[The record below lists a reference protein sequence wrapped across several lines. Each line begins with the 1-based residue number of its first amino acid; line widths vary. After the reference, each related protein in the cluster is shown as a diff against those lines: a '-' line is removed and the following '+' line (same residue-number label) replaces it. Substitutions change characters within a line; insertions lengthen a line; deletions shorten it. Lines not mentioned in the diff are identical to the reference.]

1 MFILAFLA
9 IPLFGGAQCSFFFS
23 SGRSNNDS
31 EDKQADAGLVVIVGD
46 GTLVDGPVEGVQY
59 ESGSLAGITGSKGEF
74 RYEVGNTVRFS
85 IGDIALGG
93 PVPAKAVITPLD
105 LVKNGAA
112 DTPAVINIARLLQ
125 SLDSV
130 PGDDVLPKSGRQRS
144 GRTWRCPR
152 LSNIWISPTSRPLSM
167 RRASWWRCW
176 PAATRSPPFSWIR
189 IRQVPIW
196 PGRSGSWG
204 RVATFPDRATMRYP
218 VAAGDEMSIL
228 G

>member
-130 PGDDVLPKSGRQRS
+130 PGDDVITIPPEVRAAAVRSNVALSSAIEYLDFSDEPAFVNAASQLVAVLAGGYPFTAVLVDSDQASTHMARSLRKLGQGRNLP
-144 GRTWRCPR
+144 
-152 LSNIWISPTSRPLSM
+152 
-167 RRASWWRCW
+167 
-176 PAATRSPPFSWIR
+176 
-189 IRQVPIW
+189 
-196 PGRSGSWG
+196 
-204 RVATFPDRATMRYP
+204 
-218 VAAGDEMSIL
+218 
-228 G
+228 